1 MFRRLRCQ
9 VVPKLGST
17 AGPRALGTK
26 PGRSN
31 PKWVPQSSLE
41 APRRVLGDPDA
52 LDVAASSL
60 PSPAK
65 IGKHGWT
72 KSSRN
77 EAREVPK

>member
-1 MFRRLRCQ
+1 MKPVKSPNEAAMGSGRLKHRINI
-9 VVPKLGST
+9 VPST
-17 AGPRALGTK
+17 I
-26 PGRSN
+26 
-31 PKWVPQSSLE
+31 PQSSLE
-41 APRRVLGDPDA
+41 APRRALGDPEA